1 MSERHIAFTPDNYL
15 LCYEYFA
22 GNIDT
27 LETAFE
33 TLLEKEA
40 EPSADA
46 LVELYHRFFVR
57 NIDEEERRKLDM
69 ERSAISDVGEKTDK
83 ILKPLA
89 RDLTTLSDTQKSY
102 GKRLEHF
109 TKNLPAMDGNIEKVL
124 FELASET
131 KKIANSNK
139 GTVDNLNQYGE
150 KLADLRE
157 KLSKARAE
165 ARLDDLTKTEN
176 RRAFNEMIAGA
187 DESLAGSSLAIIDID
202 HFKLVNDNF
211 GHPIGDRLLVAI
223 ADMARESIRES
234 DRLFRYGGEEF
245 AILLLGTS
253 LAAACERLEQV
264 RDNIEKHD
272 FSIRGKKVP
281 ITVSGGVSL
290 LDTNANMNRAVQLAD
305 DSLYL
310 AKKMGRNN
318 IKSEKDLLDAKV

>member
-22 GNIDT
+22 GNIDA
-27 LETAFE
+27 LKTAFE
-33 TLLEKEA
+33 SLLEKEP

-57 NIDEEERRKLDM
+57 DIDEEEKRKLDE
-69 ERSAISDVGEKTDK
+69 ERNAISDVGEKTDK
-83 ILKPLA
+83 ILKPLT
-89 RDLTTLSDTQKSY
+89 RDLTTLSDTQKIY

-109 TKNLPAMDGNIEKVL
+109 TKNLPAMDDHIDKVL
-124 FELASET
+124 SELASET
-131 KKIANSNK
+131 KKIVKSNI
-139 GTVDNLNQYGE
+139 GTVDNISQYGK

-176 RRAFNEMIAGA
+176 RRAFNEMIAGL
-187 DESLAGSSLAIIDID
+187 DGDIAGSSLAIIDID
-202 HFKLVNDNF
+202 HFKWVNDNF
-211 GHPIGDRLLVAI
+211 GHPIGDKLLVAI
-223 ADMARESIRES
+223 ADIARKSIREN

-245 AILLLGTS
+245 AILLLGTP
-253 LAAACERLEQV
+253 LKAACERLEQV
-264 RDNIEKHD
+264 RENIEKHE
-272 FSIRGKKVP
+272 FAIRGKIVAV
-281 ITVSGGVSL
+281 TVSGGVSQL
-290 LDTNANMNRAVQLAD
+290 EKNSDMNRAVQLAD